1 VLNFSGISTEDQP
14 RIVPGGRESTFGL
27 FIIYVVTFHVVWAVW
42 PFVIYPRLQGIG
54 ERTFRYAVANLTI
67 RLAVWVAPVLLFL
80 RWIDGVDPLGYLKL
94 HPRIGKGVVIG
105 LVLTALNLLGMCA
118 RFGLP
123 HFSLERVTWNSML
136 GTSFLVGLI
145 EEVPYR
151 GFMLRKFTE
160 RYGFWRANAITSFL
174 FVAVHLPGWIALHT
188 FRLDTAATIL
198 IFGAVMAI
206 VFRYSESLWATIVTH
221 SGNDFLSFV
230 LFRM

>member
-1 VLNFSGISTEDQP
+1 M
-14 RIVPGGRESTFGL
+14 
-27 FIIYVVTFHVVWAVW
+27 WAAW
-42 PFVIYPRLQGIG
+42 PFLLYPRLQAIG
-54 ERTFRYAVANLTI
+54 DRTLLYAIANLTI
-67 RLAVWVAPVLLFL
+67 RLIVWVAPVLLFL
-80 RWIDGVDPLGYLKL
+80 RWIDGVEPLGYLKL
-94 HPRIGKGVVIG
+94 RPSIGRGVVIG
-105 LVLTALNLLGMCA
+105 LVLTALNLLGTCA

-123 HFSLERVTWNSML
+123 HPSLERVTWNSIL

-160 RYGFWRANAITSFL
+160 RYGFWRANAITSLL
-174 FVAVHLPGWIALHT
+174 FMAVHIPGWIALHT
-188 FRLDTAATIL
+188 FHVDTAATIL

-206 VFRYSESLWATIVTH
+206 AVRYSDSLWAPIVTH